1 MKHQTNTRKMK
12 SASLPAAC
20 AMMLL
25 MTLSACAQRPT
36 RDDADSRTVQAQS
49 QAAPVPQVQ
58 QTFPPTTDTA
68 ADAAAEAAAPSDTQP
83 APASSAPP
91 VTQGRPYAFVCVPYD
106 DRPKPAPHKVVRK
119 DTPQAAPAPPAAVSN
134 TTDQKPSSA
143 VISVL
148 GKKVFGRDGEDM
160 GRVVDVLADSEG
172 RARAAVIDF
181 GGFLGVGNRRVA
193 VDWHSLQIDPSNA
206 DKPVIL
212 SLSREQV
219 NAAPEFKES
228 AHPEQAIVT
237 DPSARAPAAPAH
249 QQ

>member
-1 MKHQTNTRKMK
+1 MNHQANMQKMK
-12 SASLPAAC
+12 SASLPLAC
-20 AMMLL
+20 AMTLL
-25 MTLSACAQRPT
+25 MTLSACAERPAH
-36 RDDADSRTVQAQS
+36 DDADTGAATNQAQAPS
-49 QAAPVPQVQ
+49 APAVQTSGSPVP
-58 QTFPPTTDTA
+58 
-68 ADAAAEAAAPSDTQP
+68 DAGATAEAPAPSDAQP
-83 APASSAPP
+83 PVASSTPP

-106 DRPKPAPHKVVRK
+106 DRPKPPPRKIVRK
-119 DTPQAAPAPPAAVSN
+119 DTPQAPPAPPAPVSN
-134 TTDQKPSSA
+134 STDQKPSSA

-160 GRVVDVLADSEG
+160 GRVVDVLADSDG

-212 SLSREQV
+212 SLSRDQV

-237 DPSARAPAAPAH
+237 DHAANTPAAPPH
-249 QQ
+249 SQ

>member
-1 MKHQTNTRKMK
+1 MKHEPNTRKMK
-12 SASLPAAC
+12 SVPMPAAC
-20 AMMLL
+20 VIALL
-25 MTLSACAQRPT
+25 VTLSACAQRPL
-36 RDDADSRTVQAQS
+36 RDDADTSPAMTQAPPAPAVQPAG
-49 QAAPVPQVQ
+49 
-58 QTFPPTTDTA
+58 PPEA
-68 ADAAAEAAAPSDTQP
+68 EAGADASAEAPAPSDAQP
-83 APASSAPP
+83 PAVSSTPP

-106 DRPKPAPHKVVRK
+106 DRPKPPRKTVRK
-119 DTPQAAPAPPAAVSN
+119 DTPQTAPAPPAPVTSAADQRPSN
-134 TTDQKPSSA
+134 SA
-143 VISVL
+143 VISIL

-160 GRVVDVLADSEG
+160 GRVVDVLADSDG

-193 VDWHSLQIDPSNA
+193 VDWRSLQIDPSNA

-212 SLSREQV
+212 SLSRGQV

-237 DPSARAPAAPAH
+237 DPSARAPAP

>member
-1 MKHQTNTRKMK
+1 MKHEPNTRKMK
-12 SASLPAAC
+12 SVLMPVAC
-20 AMMLL
+20 ATALL
-25 MTLSACAQRPT
+25 MTLSACAQRSV
-36 RDDADSRTVQAQS
+36 RDDADTSPAMTQASPASAVQPS
-49 QAAPVPQVQ
+49 G
-58 QTFPPTTDTA
+58 PPEA
-68 ADAAAEAAAPSDTQP
+68 EAGADASAEAPAPSDAQP
-83 APASSAPP
+83 PAVSSTPP

-106 DRPKPAPHKVVRK
+106 DRPKPPPHKVVHK
-119 DTPQAAPAPPAAVSN
+119 DMPQAPPAPPAAISN
-134 TTDQKPSSA
+134 TTDQKPPSA

-160 GRVVDVLADSEG
+160 GRVVDVLADSDG

-206 DKPVIL
+206 EKPVIL
-212 SLSREQV
+212 GLSREQV

-237 DPSARAPAAPAH
+237 DPSARAPAP

>member
-1 MKHQTNTRKMK
+1 MKHEPNTRKMK
-12 SASLPAAC
+12 SVLMPVAC
-20 AMMLL
+20 AMALL
-25 MTLSACAQRPT
+25 VTLSACAQRSV
-36 RDDADSRTVQAQS
+36 RDDADTSPTMTQAPPAPAVQPS
-49 QAAPVPQVQ
+49 G
-58 QTFPPTTDTA
+58 PPEA
-68 ADAAAEAAAPSDTQP
+68 GAGADASAEAPAPSDAQP
-83 APASSAPP
+83 PAVSSTPP

-106 DRPKPAPHKVVRK
+106 DRPKPPRKAVHK
-119 DTPQAAPAPPAAVSN
+119 DTPQAAPAPPAPVTSSA
-134 TTDQKPSSA
+134 DQKPASSA
-143 VISVL
+143 VISIL

-160 GRVVDVLADSEG
+160 GRVVDVLADSDG

-193 VDWHSLQIDPSNA
+193 VDWRSLQIDPSNA

-212 SLSREQV
+212 SLSRGQV